1 MKMKEKLKRL
11 KGPKSVKSNSQNE
24 LQLFMPIFSKI
35 VKDIDLISNSQIS
48 DEFNIDLILVEYSF
62 FKNSKMLKSSLS
74 LLNKIYQK
82 RKILYQN
89 FSELLILEENQN
101 QKTK

>member
-1 MKMKEKLKRL
+1 
-11 KGPKSVKSNSQNE
+11 
-24 LQLFMPIFSKI
+24 MPIFSKI
-35 VKDIDLISNSQIS
+35 VKDIDLISNSQNS

-101 QKTK
+101 QQTKQLCFDMQSIINKLEKLEPRVYRRLNQI